1 MLQSMWLQ
9 RVGQDLATEPQEQQ
23 YYLDFRFFFF
33 FFFVDVLGFKIYIL
47 KSSEAAFGYYATSYT
62 VQ

>member
-9 RVGQDLATEPQEQQ
+9 GVGQDLATEPQEQQ
-23 YYLDFRFFFF
+23 YYLDFRFSFFF
-33 FFFVDVLGFKIYIL
+33 LVDVLGFQIYIL